1 MRSTSDVVAELTQ
14 AAREVHMLTEGEKL
28 RLVVRAYVAIQEGW
42 KMLGQPDRLKES
54 AETMDI
60 IRAGG
65 VPVHLYDD
73 EMRAILQEAVTVIRE
88 IETAMEAKNNPAPA
102 FGKTTEQGS

>member
-1 MRSTSDVVAELTQ
+1 MRSTSDVIAELTQ
-14 AAREVHMLTEGEKL
+14 AARDVHILTEGEKL
-28 RLVVRAYVAIQEGW
+28 RLLVRAYVAIQEGW

-65 VPVHLYDD
+65 MPVHLYDD
-73 EMRAILQEAVTVIRE
+73 EMRAILQEAVTVIRQ
-88 IETAMEAKNNPAPA
+88 IEAAMEAKNGPTPAP
-102 FGKTTEQGS
+102 GKPEEQGP